1 MKTNIILRILFII
14 AGVIMPSCEKKSTEG
29 AIHRE
34 TDKKA
39 DGELSQRSRNRQ
51 STDRV
56 SKSASG
62 EKSGPLS
69 QNEQLQKKLLEQP
82 TPEWLV
88 VGPNRTSILLRSEPF
103 DPRQHRPKGDVTL
116 LSSGGIK
123 VDGKSMTIADEFK
136 PTNASRG
143 IRQGRIVLRKNTE
156 ARIYEAK
163 DEKLYHCSDIQLP
176 LFNFGEKRRW
186 YINDWQFLNDD
197 VLLGISNEEDSERDI
212 VKDVRLYTYEIG
224 SKTLRRVA
232 LPDGLVDSGD
242 ANLEILSVTDG
253 VASVRTG
260 KTTHYLQISK

>member
-1 MKTNIILRILFII
+1 
-14 AGVIMPSCEKKSTEG
+14 
-29 AIHRE
+29 
-34 TDKKA
+34 
-39 DGELSQRSRNRQ
+39 
-51 STDRV
+51 
-56 SKSASG
+56 
-62 EKSGPLS
+62 
-69 QNEQLQKKLLEQP
+69 
-82 TPEWLV
+82 
-88 VGPNRTSILLRSEPF
+88 
-103 DPRQHRPKGDVTL
+103 
-116 LSSGGIK
+116 
-123 VDGKSMTIADEFK
+123 MTIADEFK

-163 DEKLYHCSDIQLP
+163 DEKLYNCSDIQLP

-242 ANLEILSVTDG
+242 ANLEILP
-253 VASVRTG
+253 
-260 KTTHYLQISK
+260 